1 MQCCQ
6 FVLILC
12 IKRERQC
19 FIEISKKRVENTTR
33 SGVFLT
39 TFAQSKHK
47 LRSKWKSKIFKP
59 MLIDEL
65 DELLMSLRN
74 IIKRPLVPV

>member
-6 FVLILC
+6 FVLILS

-39 TFAQSKHK
+39 KFAQSKHK

-74 IIKRPLVPV
+74 IIKRPLVTV